1 MLRCFDNGWRLSYSK
16 MRPSHVT
23 PAIVLR
29 TRPFGES
36 DKIVSFFTENFGKLT
51 GIAKGAM
58 RSRRRFMNSLEPFA
72 LVNLRF
78 QDPAHSNLVL
88 IQSTDLVS
96 NFSQLLTSLE
106 RISYAS
112 YLVDITDGLLGERE
126 ENQKAFQHLMKGLNF
141 VEKNETS
148 LQFLTSFELKLLRL
162 VGYQPFLDNC
172 KRCHKDYLD
181 YLKHADSRWYFSPVD
196 GGILCDSCG
205 RSRKE
210 ILPLGA
216 AAIEVLG
223 ALQAEAL
230 DPSSR
235 LLLPR
240 SIIREIRAAV
250 LGFIQFHMDREI
262 KSASFLSAFS
272 SVESGTLELVDS
284 GK

>member
-1 MLRCFDNGWRLSYSK
+1 MLRCFDNDWRLSQPK

-58 RSRRRFMNSLEPFA
+58 RSRKRFMNSLEPFA

-78 QDPAHSNLVL
+78 QDPPHSNLVF

-96 NFSQLLTSLE
+96 NFGQLLTSLE

-112 YLVDITDGLLGERE
+112 YLVDITDGLIGERE
-126 ENQKAFQHLMKGLNF
+126 ENPTAFQHLMRGLSF

-148 LQFLTSFELKLLRL
+148 LHFLTSFELKLLRL

-172 KRCHKDYLD
+172 KRCHKDC
-181 YLKHADSRWYFSPVD
+181 LKDVDSRWYFSPVD
-196 GGILCDSCG
+196 GGILCDFCG

-216 AAIEVLG
+216 AAIEVLS

-240 SIIREIRAAV
+240 SIIREIRTAV

-272 SVESGTLELVDS
+272 SVESETLELVDS